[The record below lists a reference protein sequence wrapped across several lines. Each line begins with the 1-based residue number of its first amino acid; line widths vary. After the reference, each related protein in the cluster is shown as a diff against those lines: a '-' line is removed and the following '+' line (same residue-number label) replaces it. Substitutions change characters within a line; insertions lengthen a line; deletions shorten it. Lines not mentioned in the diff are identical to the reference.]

1 MAILT
6 ALVPSATGT
15 TYTTNAASAG
25 GDKVTP
31 GNCSILVTNGSGA
44 SITLTVDVPGNDQFG
59 LARPDIAITIAA
71 GTSKL
76 CGPFPTSIA
85 NPADGYVNLSYS
97 ATTSVTVG
105 VISSF

>member
-6 ALVPSATGT
+6 PLVPSATGT
-15 TYTTNAASAG
+15 TYTTSAASAG
-25 GDKVTP
+25 GDKVSP
-31 GNCSILVTNGSGA
+31 VNCSVIVTNGSA
-44 SITLTVDVPGNDQFG
+44 SSITLTVDVPGNDQFG

-76 CGPFPTSIA
+76 VGPFPLSIA

-97 ATTSVTVG
+97 AVTSVT
-105 VISSF
+105 IAAIASF

>member
-15 TYTTNAASAG
+15 AYSTTAASAG

-31 GNCSILVTNGSGA
+31 GNCAVLVTNGSG
-44 SITLTVDVPGNDQFG
+44 STITLTVDVPGNDQFG
-59 LARPDIAITIAA
+59 NARPDIAITITA

-76 CGPFPTSIA
+76 IGPFPLSIA
-85 NPADGYVNLSYS
+85 NSADGYVNLSYS
-97 ATTSVTVG
+97 SATSVTVG